1 MPQHPP
7 EYTPIDLTGPAL
19 AGLARALDDPP
30 GRGPVLAIGV
40 FDGLHLGHG
49 SLLEAG
55 LDMARRRAGPLWVL
69 TFWPHPEEVLRG
81 DGGTQLLLLS
91 TLEEKVRLLGLAGA
105 EKVLVL
111 RFTREAAGMEAEEF
125 VSRVL
130 VAGLAPAGIVVG
142 FNFTFGRGGRGD
154 PALLRRLGQAG
165 GIEVA
170 VHPAV
175 RVDRDVVSSSAV
187 REALARGD
195 VERAGLLLGRPYS
208 LCGPVVLGA
217 GRGWKLGF
225 PTANVAFPAELA
237 SPAHGVYVC
246 SVLPA
251 SAATLRPDLGVAL
264 PGVANIGI
272 RPTFAVPP
280 VAETGAEG
288 GGNVTGGGGVARP
301 TPGLEVHVLAG
312 APPTYGDEIRVFFH
326 RRLRPERRFAG
337 SGQLAEQIARD
348 RAKAG
353 TFFGLGSL
361 GPSSKSG
368 I

>member
-19 AGLARALDDPP
+19 AGLARALGDPP

-40 FDGLHLGHG
+40 FDGLHLGHR

-55 LDMARRRAGPLWVL
+55 LDMARRRGGPLGVL
-69 TFWPHPEEVLRG
+69 TFWPHPEQVLRR
-81 DGGTQLLLLS
+81 DGGAQLLLLS

-105 EKVLVL
+105 EKILVL

-125 VSRVL
+125 VSRAL
-130 VAGLAPAGIVVG
+130 VAGLAPVGIVIG

-154 PALLRRLGQAG
+154 PALLRRLGQAV

-187 REALARGD
+187 REALAQGD

-208 LCGPVVLGA
+208 LCGPVVSGA
-217 GRGWKLGF
+217 GRGRKLGF

-272 RPTFAVPP
+272 RPTFAGPP
-280 VAETGAEG
+280 VA
-288 GGNVTGGGGVARP
+288 RP
-301 TPGLEVHVLAG
+301 NPGLEVHVLAG

-368 I
+368 G